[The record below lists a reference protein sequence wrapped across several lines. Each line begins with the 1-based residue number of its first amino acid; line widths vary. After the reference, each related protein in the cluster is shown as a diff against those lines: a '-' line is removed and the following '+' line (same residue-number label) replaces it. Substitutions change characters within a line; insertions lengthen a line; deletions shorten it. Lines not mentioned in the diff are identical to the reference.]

1 MKRLWVI
8 VSLMF
13 LCGFVTNAQI
23 DKNQLLISSIL
34 NGNID
39 SVKLLLKQGA
49 NPNYENIYGI
59 TPLLFAVEQG
69 DTVLIKILLD
79 KGADMNIVPPYDPPA
94 VSFAVINF
102 KDTVLRFLL
111 RQGANPNIVDQAG
124 RTPLYYAI
132 RNGNYQ
138 AADMLLF
145 YGANPDTL
153 IEGWTPL
160 QLASYYN
167 DTLLINMLVYY
178 GADVNRP
185 DTLGL
190 TPLHVA
196 AQFDNLLAAK
206 VLLSRQA
213 RMDLLSKD
221 LASPVDIAIY
231 TRSHKVFD
239 YLMGFGPSFDNFID
253 GRFDAYQV
261 AVFQQNY
268 HARHVLSQKG
278 LRTPMIDI
286 EYFVRLGQLFNTGD
300 YMPGVGLGIKE
311 LFSGVSVSFD
321 FYRRLFSKRI
331 IIPENEHVYYQYW
344 ETRWALDVVGKKAFY
359 LFHLGRLNNYLEL
372 GGSFLLSYATYRGTL
387 MTDITKEFVPAIG
400 YSFDYNRFSFEF
412 LFTYFDK
419 PLLMRRELYVNAG
432 VYYRL
437 PTTPLKIRTK
447 KKILY

>member
-8 VSLMF
+8 VSLVF
-13 LCGFVTNAQI
+13 LCAVSTRAQI

-34 NGNID
+34 SGNVD

-49 NPNYENIYGI
+49 NPNYEDIYGI
-59 TPLLFAVEQG
+59 TPLLFAVERG
-69 DTVLIKILLD
+69 DTVLIKLLLD
-79 KGADMNIVPPYDPPA
+79 KGADIDIVPPYDPPA
-94 VSFAVINF
+94 VSFAVITF
-102 KDTVLRFLL
+102 KDTVLRYLL

-138 AADMLLF
+138 AADMLLL
-145 YGANPDTL
+145 YGADPDTL

-167 DTLLINMLVYY
+167 DTLLINMLLYY
-178 GADVNRP
+178 GADVNRA

-196 AQFDNLLAAK
+196 AQFNNLLAAK
-206 VLLSRQA
+206 ALLARHA
-213 RMDLLSKD
+213 RMDLLTDD
-221 LASPVDIAIY
+221 LASPVDMAIY
-231 TRSHKVFD
+231 MRSHKVFD
-239 YLMGFGPSFDNFID
+239 YFMGMGPGFDNFVN

-261 AVFQQNY
+261 AEFQQNY
-268 HARHVLSQKG
+268 HARRALSHRG
-278 LRTPMIDI
+278 LRTPTIDI

-300 YMPGVGLGIKE
+300 YMSGVGLGMKE

-321 FYRRLFSKRI
+321 FYKRLFSKRI
-331 IIPENEHVYYQYW
+331 IIPQSEHVYYQYW
-344 ETRWALDVVGKKAFY
+344 ETRWALDVVCKKEFY
-359 LFHLGRLNNYLEL
+359 LFHIGRVNNYLDL
-372 GGSFLLSYATYRGTL
+372 GGSFLLSYARYRGTL
-387 MTDITKEFVPAIG
+387 MTDITREFVPIVG
-400 YSFDYNRFSFEF
+400 YSMDYGRLSFEL

-419 PLLMRRELYVNAG
+419 PLLSSRDVYANAG
-432 VYYRL
+432 VYYRF
-437 PTTPLKIRTK
+437 PTTPLRIRTK